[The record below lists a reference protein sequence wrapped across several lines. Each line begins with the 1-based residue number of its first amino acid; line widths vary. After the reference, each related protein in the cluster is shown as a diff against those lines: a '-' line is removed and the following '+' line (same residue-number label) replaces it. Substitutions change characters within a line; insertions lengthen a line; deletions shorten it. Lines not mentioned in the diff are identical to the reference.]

1 MRFTQQYCFTTGP
14 LYPNASTNHSSEP
27 GGCDC
32 GHLGCLYHIRNDPS
46 ESDDLRLSHPAVA
59 ARMLRRAEELDATA
73 IEARK
78 GVGWRGENNATRY
91 CEAADARWGGFW
103 GPDL

>member
-1 MRFTQQYCFTTGP
+1 LF
-14 LYPNASTNHSSEP
+14 
-27 GGCDC
+27 D
-32 GHLGCLYHIRNDPS
+32 IRNDPS

-91 CEAADARWGGFW
+91 CEAADARWGGWW